1 MKKALIG
8 RKIGMTQYIQEDG
21 TVVPVT
27 VCELGPCVVV
37 QKKTKEKDGYNA
49 LKLGYLEVKE
59 TRITK
64 PIRDDLKKKN
74 LTPMKIFREVDV
86 FDESLEVGSVI
97 NCSIFSENDKVS
109 VTGISKGKGFA
120 GVIKRHGFGGGRIT
134 HGSHFHRAPGS
145 IGAHTYPAEVWRG
158 QKMPGRKGGDTV
170 TVKNLRIVKI
180 LQDKNIALISGAIPG
195 RKNTIISIREK

>member
-59 TRITK
+59 NRITK

-74 LTPMKIFREVDV
+74 LTPVKIFREVDV

-170 TVKNLRIVKI
+170 TVKNLKIVKI
-180 LQDKNIALISGAIPG
+180 IQDKNIALISGAITG